1 MARVKRGV
9 TAKARHRKILDQ
21 AKGYYNARRKVFRAA
36 KQAVIKAGQYSFRD
50 RRVRKRECR
59 CFWIT
64 ALNGAR
70 ERAVVQP
77 RDERAVARAD
87 RGRSQSARRHR
98 RARPRGLRRSRCC
111 RERSTRRLNSRYVG
125 ELAVS
130 SIAELLGQAE
140 SAVRAAEDL
149 AGLDA
154 VRVQFLGKKGLFTA
168 QLQGIGKLPPAEIPA
183 AGKAIND
190 AKSALTA
197 AIEARRETLEALELE
212 RQLAADA
219 LDVTLPG
226 RGTAPGQLHPVTRTL
241 RRMVEIL
248 GHAGFDVHTGPE
260 VEDDFHNF
268 TALNI
273 PDDHPARAM
282 HDTFYLRSGLLL
294 RTHTSPVQI
303 RALKEHGAPIRL
315 IAPGRVY
322 RRDSDLTHTPMFTQ
336 VEGLVIDRRVSFAN
350 LKAVLYDFVSKFFER
365 QVELRFRPSYFP
377 FTEPSAEVDVRSES
391 GRWLEILGCGMVHP
405 NVLRNANIDPSIWSG
420 YAFGMGV
427 ERLTMLRYG
436 VDDLRAFFENDLRF
450 LEQFA

>member
-1 MARVKRGV
+1 
-9 TAKARHRKILDQ
+9 
-21 AKGYYNARRKVFRAA
+21 
-36 KQAVIKAGQYSFRD
+36 
-50 RRVRKRECR
+50 
-59 CFWIT
+59 
-64 ALNGAR
+64 
-70 ERAVVQP
+70 
-77 RDERAVARAD
+77 
-87 RGRSQSARRHR
+87 
-98 RARPRGLRRSRCC
+98 
-111 RERSTRRLNSRYVG
+111 
-125 ELAVS
+125 VS

-140 SAVRAAEDL
+140 SAVGAAEDL
-149 AGLDA
+149 AALDA
-154 VRVQFLGKKGLFTA
+154 VRVQFLGKKGSFTA
-168 QLQGIGKLPPAEIPA
+168 QLREIGKLPPAEIPA

-190 AKSALTA
+190 AKAALAA
-197 AIEARRETLEALELE
+197 AIDARRDALEARRLAVE
-212 RQLAADA
+212 LAAEA

-248 GHAGFDVHTGPE
+248 KHAGFDVHTGPE

-273 PDDHPARAM
+273 PENHPARAM

-303 RALKEHGAPIRL
+303 RALKAHGAPLRL

-336 VEGLVIDRRVSFAN
+336 VEGLVVDRHVSFAN

-365 QVELRFRPSYFP
+365 DVELRFRPSYFP

-391 GRWLEILGCGMVHP
+391 GRWLEILGCGVVHP
-405 NVLRNANIDPSIWSG
+405 NVLRNVGIDPREWSG

-427 ERLTMLRYG
+427 ERLAMLRYG